1 MTTME
6 FLNFVNGYHFASG
19 GNKLQR
25 LPHTI
30 SMWSATSSKVKGKF
44 PWRSLKFF
52 SLSIAL
58 SINANADTGN
68 LAGSLN
74 SFCGQLFPLKKK
86 KAISVGE
93 TFSIESRLM
102 ARF

>member
-25 LPHTI
+25 LAHTI
-30 SMWSATSSKVKGKF
+30 SMWSAMSSKVKGKEKPEVLQSF
-44 PWRSLKFF
+44 NCSF
-52 SLSIAL
+52 
-58 SINANADTGN
+58 NVNADTGN

-86 KAISVGE
+86 KQ
-93 TFSIESRLM
+93 
-102 ARF
+102 